1 MDLAKRSKKSKA
13 SHEFNYN
20 LNREKEKEIVLP
32 WRDSKLT
39 MMLKKCMDGNS

>member
-1 MDLAKRSKKSKA
+1 MN
-13 SHEFNYN
+13 FNIN
-20 LNREKEKEIVLP
+20 NKDKDKDKDNVVLP